1 VTGEIVSHYKII
13 KRLGAGGMGV
23 VYEAEDLNLKRHV
36 ALKFLPEELVQNH
49 EALERFQRE
58 ARAASALNHSHICQI
73 YDIGQHEGHP
83 FIVMELLK
91 GQTLNHAIDGRPME
105 IDRVLEISIQVAD
118 ALDSAHAEK
127 IVHRDIKSANIF
139 ITERGDAKLVDFGLA
154 KQTANRAS
162 ADSNQ
167 PTATSPDQLTATGTT
182 MGTVAYM
189 SPEQARG
196 KDLDS
201 RTDLFSFGVVLYE
214 MVTGRLPFVGQT
226 TGEIL
231 ESIFTRE
238 PAAAVRLNSLVPAKL
253 EEIIG
258 KALEKDRNLRYQSAA
273 EMRTDLQRLKR
284 DKVRTTSVATNLG
297 RNFTK
302 KILWGLVG
310 LLLVVSILFWQN
322 VRTKKGATTKSIA
335 VLPFVDLSPGKNQE
349 YFADGLADELLN
361 DLAKNPNLRVAA
373 RTSAFAFKGKNEDL
387 REIAQKL
394 NVANVLE
401 GSIRREGNRVRIT
414 TQLINA
420 SDGFHLW
427 SETYDR
433 EINDIFAVQDDIAA
447 SVANALNVTLLGKT
461 NPSAEKVNIDVY
473 NDFLQGQYLSNRRS
487 REDLDA
493 AISYFNQALQVDPKY
508 APALV
513 GRAEANIHKG
523 DSGFVPVDEAYG
535 KARPDLEKARELN
548 PDLPSAHALMGW
560 VRLTY
565 DWDWPG
571 ADKAFQ
577 RATEL
582 EPGNTNVLYFKATL
596 SMALGKFEEA
606 VQLDRKAAERD
617 PLNPNLYYNYGLH
630 AYIAARWEESIN
642 ALQKLLELSPRFP
655 DGHQLLGSVYL
666 MQGKNK
672 EALEE
677 MQKEVDD
684 SWLLFGRTLAYHAL
698 GESKLSEDAL
708 AQFIEKSQTGAAYQ
722 IADAYAY
729 RGEIDKSFQWLERA
743 YVQRDGG
750 LTQVKGD
757 PILANARK
765 DPRYIAF
772 LKKMR
777 LPI

>member
-1 VTGEIVSHYKII
+1 MVGEVVSHYKII

-36 ALKFLPEELVQNH
+36 ALKFLPEELVQNR
-49 EALERFQRE
+49 ESLERFQRE
-58 ARAASALNHSHICQI
+58 ARAASTLNHSHICQI
-73 YDIGQHEGHP
+73 YDIGQHEGRP

-91 GQTLNHAIDGRPME
+91 GQPLNHVIDERPME
-105 IDRVLEISIQVAD
+105 IDRVLDISIEITD
-118 ALDSAHAEK
+118 ALDAAHVEK

-139 ITERGDAKLVDFGLA
+139 ITERGNAKLLDFGLA
-154 KQTANRAS
+154 KQIANRAS
-162 ADSNQ
+162 ADSDQ
-167 PTATSPDQLTATGTT
+167 PTATSPDQLTASGTT

-214 MVTGRLPFVGQT
+214 MVTGRLPFVGHT

-238 PAAAVRLNSLVPAKL
+238 PTPPLRFNSLLPAKL
-253 EEIIG
+253 EEIIS
-258 KALEKDRNLRYQSAA
+258 KAMEKDRNLRYQSAA

-284 DKVRTTSVATNLG
+284 DKVQPTSVATNAG
-297 RNFTK
+297 RSITK
-302 KILWGLVG
+302 KIWLGLIG
-310 LLLVVSILFWQN
+310 LLLVVSILYWQN
-322 VRTKKGATTKSIA
+322 IRTKKVDTAKSIA
-335 VLPFVDLSPGKNQE
+335 ILPFVDLSPEKNQE

-387 REIAQKL
+387 RVVAEKL

-401 GSIRREGNRVRIT
+401 GSVRKEGNRVRIT
-414 TQLINA
+414 TQLISA
-420 SDGFHLW
+420 SNGFHLW

-447 SVANALNVTLLGKT
+447 SVAYALNVTLLGRKILPT
-461 NPSAEKVNIDVY
+461 EKVNIAAY
-473 NDFLQGQYLSNRRS
+473 NAFLQAQYHSNRRS

-493 AISYFNQALQVDPKY
+493 AISYFNQSLQLDPKY
-508 APALV
+508 ARALV
-513 GRAEANIHKG
+513 GLAEANIHRG
-523 DSGFVPVDEAYG
+523 DSGFIAVNEAYG
-535 KARPDLEKARELN
+535 KARPQLEKALELD

-560 VRLTY
+560 IRLTY
-565 DWDWPG
+565 DWDWSG
-571 ADKAFQ
+571 ANKAFQ

-582 EPGNTNVLYFKATL
+582 EPGNATVLYFKATL
-596 SMALGKFEEA
+596 SMTLGKFEEA
-606 VQLDRKAAERD
+606 VQLDRKAVELD

-630 AYIAARWEESIN
+630 AYIASRWEESIS
-642 ALQKLLELSPRFP
+642 ALNKLLELSPRSP

-666 MQGKNK
+666 LQGKNK
-672 EALEE
+672 EGLAE
-677 MQKEVDD
+677 MEMEVDD
-684 SWLLFGRTLAYHAL
+684 AWRLFGLTLAHHAL
-698 GESKLSEDAL
+698 KQSKDSENAL
-708 AQFIEKSQTGAAYQ
+708 AQFIEKYQTGAAFQ

-729 RGEIDKSFQWLERA
+729 RGDIDKAFEWLDRA
-743 YVQRDGG
+743 YAQRDGG

-757 PILANARK
+757 PFLANVRK
-765 DPRYIAF
+765 DPRYVAF
-772 LKKMR
+772 LKKMH

>member
-1 VTGEIVSHYKII
+1 VVGEVVSHYKII

-36 ALKFLPEELVQNH
+36 ALKFLPDELVENR

-73 YDIGQHEGHP
+73 YDIGEHEGRP

-91 GQTLNHAIDGRPME
+91 GRTLNQVIDGRPME
-105 IDRVLEISIQVAD
+105 IDGVLEISIQVAD
-118 ALDSAHAEK
+118 ALDAAHGEK

-139 ITERGDAKLVDFGLA
+139 ITERGDAKLLDFGLA
-154 KQTANRAS
+154 KQTTNRAS

-189 SPEQARG
+189 SPEQAKG

-231 ESIFTRE
+231 ESIFTRQ
-238 PAAAVRLNSLVPAKL
+238 PAAPVRLNSLVPAKL
-253 EEIIG
+253 EEIIS

-273 EMRTDLQRLKR
+273 EMRTDLQRLNR
-284 DKVRTTSVATNLG
+284 DKVPPASVATNAG
-297 RNFTK
+297 RNLTK
-302 KILWGLVG
+302 IISLGLVG
-310 LLLVVSILFWQN
+310 LLLIVSILYWQN
-322 VRTKKGATTKSIA
+322 MRTKNVDTAKSIA
-335 VLPFVDLSPGKNQE
+335 VLPFVDLSPEKNQE

-387 REIAQKL
+387 RVVAQKL

-401 GSIRREGNRVRIT
+401 GSVRKEGNRVRIT
-414 TQLINA
+414 TQLISA
-420 SDGFHLW
+420 SNGFHLW

-461 NPSAEKVNIDVY
+461 NVSGEKVNIDVY
-473 NDFLQGQYLSNRRS
+473 NAFLQGQYLSNRRS

-493 AISYFNQALQVDPKY
+493 AISYFNQALQIDPKY
-508 APALV
+508 ARALV
-513 GRAEANIHKG
+513 GLAEAYIHKG

-535 KARPDLEKARELN
+535 KARPQLEKALELDPN
-548 PDLPSAHALMGW
+548 LSAAHALMGW
-560 VRLTY
+560 IRLTY

-577 RATEL
+577 HATEL
-582 EPGNTNVLYFKATL
+582 EPKNANILYFKATL

-606 VQLDRKAAERD
+606 VQLDRKGAELD

-630 AYIAARWEESIN
+630 AYIARRWEESIA
-642 ALQKLLELSPRFP
+642 ALKKLLELSPRFP

-666 MQGKNK
+666 LQGNNK
-672 EALEE
+672 EALAE
-677 MQKEVDD
+677 MEKEVDD
-684 SWLLFGRTLAYHAL
+684 SWLLFGRTLAHHAL
-698 GESKLSEDAL
+698 GESKKSDDAL
-708 AQFIEKSQTGAAYQ
+708 TQFIEKSQNGAAFQ

-729 RGEIDKSFQWLERA
+729 RGDIDKAFQWLERA

-757 PILANARK
+757 PLLANIRK
-765 DPRYIAF
+765 DPRYVAF